1 MKHFKIFK
9 KVLILT
15 FVLFN
20 LVNLPFIAY
29 SYGLRATKSSDSAI
43 YLNNDDLTLIS
54 SLREDKSITESSLDS
69 ISQDNIFDLL
79 LTEFLLNYSLKYK
92 SAVEKVKVIMLFKE
106 EVSKSD
112 RITKIAN
119 LLEDYELIH
128 NYDIISGVSLICK
141 SAELISKQEA
151 LRDLDG
157 LTKIYKSQFYK
168 NPEYTEE
175 SPTTSSL
182 DYNYFPNWWVSAVG
196 AEDLGYDGTGVRVAV
211 VDTGIYDHPDLNIIA
226 NQSFVTGDL
235 LDSNDDFGHGTH
247 AAGIVGG
254 SGISSGGKYRG
265 IAPGVSLINAR
276 ACNIEGCNDTD
287 IIDAIEWAV
296 LTEGADIISMSFG
309 GGLPEFNDP
318 MTLAISSVANN
329 YGVILVS
336 SAGNEGPDYLTG
348 GSPASGND
356 VISVGATDINNNL
369 ASFTSWGPTFTY
381 LGYPD
386 VVAPGVNIISTEAPN
401 SALSDQKRYI
411 GDYFDFSGD
420 GDYIPL
426 SGTSMSCPVV
436 AGALAILKEA
446 YPSITPETA
455 RIALLEGAQPLS
467 NYEVDEALKF
477 GAGLINVSASLEF
490 LESLS
495 SDINDTARFFP
506 DVIPVQPFDLLHFPG
521 DKQSFNI
528 TIISGKANTYDINI
542 PDKVD
547 GLKLRLDNTVL
558 SFTEENVKF
567 MTLDIEIEQNAR
579 PGPRNF
585 ELNLTDGMIEYDSIN
600 ITIDI
605 KFPEY
610 KVLMESFHGLNDWFP
625 EISFYQMDFYDF
637 MKDMTGLNISF
648 DYGAEYWTPYYDA
661 NYSNSLLTEERLAQ
675 YDLILL
681 QNPILP
687 YTTEEMKNFKE
698 YFDNGGNILFLGTR
712 YQDLCLANINELF
725 SVLGSDVTI
734 NQENEYSEKWYG
746 VGASV
751 NSQSVIELNSPS
763 IFDGVEKFEWYY
775 GNTFNVGSNS
785 ESIATLND
793 KTVAATYNET
803 PSGGKLVA
811 FGDLHWIGESYSSSN
826 YQLDHGNLAR
836 NLMDYFFSGDD
847 ISIQVILDSERT
859 SSSQFNISVYVKD
872 LSLGIPIASS
882 VLNTNLSISIS
893 NSGFS
898 ESIETIS
905 LENGIAYNSTYSLLS
920 TDYKPYDILVNFTFG
935 SKTYQKISKL
945 LYFNPTS
952 IPIINS
958 LAVSKSPVTR
968 APGDFTQLRVDLDS
982 SLYSVN
988 AYMSIYSYSFYN
1000 TKQTINKTF
1009 PLSYLATLYRDN
1021 FYPNSTDPAGIAI
1034 YYVFPKDG
1042 ISNYTNPYSPRYA
1055 FEVRNNDP
1063 SFVESS
1069 SYITIAG
1076 QDTYAFNDTYETTPE
1091 GESRFIIP
1099 VSQGDNLDFTVTS
1112 SDVYYEDVNASS
1124 MRVSVNL
1131 FIASATNDGFINI
1144 IYPQIFPLKE
1154 LSYETST
1161 DTHQGTFVVPFSITY
1176 DSITGTKEISSATN
1190 YNTATSEGY
1199 FAILIITLID
1209 IDGGSQKFLIVLSI
1223 RASIPFELLFIIL
1236 IIGLIVATG
1245 SIIFIVYLLKSRRS
1259 KAPEEPSDYYT
1270 QNYYTTPTEG
1280 SSYESTP
1287 AATEEYRTGFYC
1299 PYCGY
1304 DIGTPKSYCPNC
1316 GKSLYFETQ

>member
-9 KVLILT
+9 KVLVLT

-20 LVNLPFIAY
+20 LVNLPFIVY
-29 SYGLRATKSSDSAI
+29 SYGLRDTKSFDSAI
-43 YLNNDDLTLIS
+43 NLNNDDLTLIS
-54 SLREDKSITESSLDS
+54 SLREDNSIAESSLDN
-69 ISQDNIFDLL
+69 ISQDNIFDSP

-92 SAVEKVKVIMLFKE
+92 SEAEKVKVIMLFKE

-112 RITKIAN
+112 RITKIDN

-128 NYDIISGVSLICK
+128 NYDIISGVSLICN

-151 LRDLDG
+151 LRDVEG
-157 LTKIYKSQFYK
+157 LTKIYKSQFYE

-182 DYNYFPNWWVSAVG
+182 DYNYFSNWWISAIG
-196 AEDLGYDGTGVRVAV
+196 AEDLAFDGTGVKVAV

-235 LDSNDDFGHGTH
+235 LDSNDDYGHGTH
-247 AAGIVGG
+247 AAGIIGG

-276 ACNIEGCNDTD
+276 AGNFEGLNDTD

-296 LTEGADIISMSFG
+296 LTAGADIISMSFG

-336 SAGNEGPDYLTG
+336 SAGNEGPDYFTG

-369 ASFTSWGPTFTY
+369 ASFTSWGPTLTY

-386 VVAPGVNIISTEAPN
+386 VVAPGVNIIAAEAPN
-401 SALSDQKRYI
+401 SALSDRKRYI

-455 RIALLEGAQPLS
+455 RIALLDGAQPLS
-467 NYEVDEALKF
+467 NYEDDDTLKF

-490 LESLS
+490 MESLS

-506 DVIPVQPFDLLHFPG
+506 DVIPPQPFDLLHFPG

-528 TIISGKANTYDINI
+528 TVISGRANSYNINI

-547 GLKLRLDNTVL
+547 GLKLKLDNTAL
-558 SFTEENVKF
+558 TFSEENVKF
-567 MTLDIEIEQNAR
+567 VTLDIEIEQDAR
-579 PGPRNF
+579 PGVRNF
-585 ELNLTDGMIEYDSIN
+585 ELNLTDGIVEYDSIN

-610 KVLMESFHGLNDWFP
+610 KVLMESFHGLNDWIP
-625 EISFYQMDFYDF
+625 ETSFYQMDFYDF
-637 MKDMTGLNISF
+637 MKDMTNLNISF
-648 DYGAEYWTPYYDA
+648 DYSAEYWTPYYDA
-661 NYSNSLLTEERLAQ
+661 NYNNSLLTEERLAQ

-687 YTTEEMKNFKE
+687 YTTDEMNNIKD

-712 YQDLCLANINELF
+712 YQDLCLDNINELF
-725 SVLGSDVTI
+725 SVLGSDITI
-734 NQENEYSEKWYG
+734 NQENEYSENWFG
-746 VGASV
+746 VGASI
-751 NSQSVIELNSPS
+751 NSQSVIELNSPL

-775 GNTFNVGSNS
+775 GNTFNVGSGS

-803 PSGGKLVA
+803 TSGGKLVA
-811 FGDLHWIGESYSSSN
+811 FGDLHWISELYSSSS
-826 YQLDHGNLAR
+826 YQLDHSNLAR
-836 NLMDYFFSGDD
+836 NLMDYFFSNDD
-847 ISIQVILDSERT
+847 VSIQVVLNSERT
-859 SSSQFNISVYVKD
+859 SNSQFNISVYVKD
-872 LSLGIPIASS
+872 LSLGTPIASS
-882 VLNTNLSISIS
+882 VLNTNLSITIS

-905 LENGIAYNSTYSLLS
+905 LENGIAYNSTYSLSS
-920 TDYKPYDILVNFTFG
+920 TDYKPYDIIVNFTFG
-935 SKTYQKISKL
+935 SKTYQKTSKL

-968 APGDFTQLRVDLDS
+968 ESGDFTQLRVDLDS
-982 SLYSVN
+982 SSYSVN

-1009 PLSYLATLYRDN
+1009 PLSYSATLYRYNYD
-1021 FYPNSTDPAGIAI
+1021 PSISDPAGIAI

-1063 SFVESS
+1063 SFIESS

-1076 QDTYAFNDTYETTPE
+1076 QDTYAFDDTYE
-1091 GESRFIIP
+1091 GESTLIIP

-1112 SDVYYEDVNASS
+1112 SDVDYEDVDGSS

-1131 FIASATNDGFINI
+1131 FIASATDDGFLNI
-1144 IYPQIFPLKE
+1144 VYPQLFPLKE
-1154 LSYETST
+1154 LSYEPLT
-1161 DTHQGTFVVPFSITY
+1161 DTHQGTFIVPFTIAYGSI
-1176 DSITGTKEISSATN
+1176 IGTKEITSATN
-1190 YNTATSEGY
+1190 YNTATGEGY
-1199 FAILIITLID
+1199 LAILIITLID
-1209 IDGGSQKFLIVLSI
+1209 SEGGSQEFWIALSI
-1223 RASIPFELLFIIL
+1223 RASIPFELLLIIL

-1245 SIIFIVYLLKSRRS
+1245 SIILIVYLLKSRRS
-1259 KAPEEPSDYYT
+1259 QAPQEPSDYYSQDYHT
-1270 QNYYTTPTEG
+1270 IPIENA
-1280 SSYESTP
+1280 SYDSTP
-1287 AATEEYRTGFYC
+1287 ADSQGYRSGFYC

-1304 DIGTPKSYCPNC
+1304 DIGTPKSFCPNC
-1316 GKSLYFETQ
+1316 GRSLYFET